1 MVAIMKLWSIVTREE
16 LRRSLINQAAEANRM
31 RSALE
36 DVYALACGPPGA
48 RTNDIIRKKCLSALE
63 PKPEQRNAHHHPD
76 LGEETK
82 RAISNQ
88 ENMIDD

>member
-36 DVYALACGPPGA
+36 DIYELAGWHCDDDADPNDASPRDAHAHTNGLIRQKCVSALA
-48 RTNDIIRKKCLSALE
+48 I
-63 PKPEQRNAHHHPD
+63 KPEDKP
-76 LGEETK
+76 
-82 RAISNQ
+82 
-88 ENMIDD
+88 